1 MSMRGKD
8 ETWLEANERARSWRH
23 CVQLPVVAAKLES
36 RAPLRALDLRR
47 VGPDGT
53 DVYAA
58 EFANGAMDCGI
69 GIARDGKVHTLW
81 MLPA

>member
-1 MSMRGKD
+1 MS
-8 ETWLEANERARSWRH
+8 EELAALAREQR
-23 CVQLPVVAAKLES
+23 PVVTAELES
-36 RAPLRALDLRR
+36 RGPLRALGFRR

-58 EFANGAMDCGI
+58 EFANGAMECGI
-69 GIARDGKVHTLW
+69 GIAGDGKVHTLW